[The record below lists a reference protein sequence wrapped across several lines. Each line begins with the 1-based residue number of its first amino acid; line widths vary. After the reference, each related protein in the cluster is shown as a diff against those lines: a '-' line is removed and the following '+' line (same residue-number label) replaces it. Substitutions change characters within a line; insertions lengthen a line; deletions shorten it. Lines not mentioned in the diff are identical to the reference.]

1 MEGTV
6 GYLRVNQGETPVWT
20 AIPNVVNFLASIW
33 NLRPGILRSVY
44 SPSRCFLLVL
54 ILFFICMYSSHALLS
69 MVTLCVQVV
78 PVCSMWT
85 PRVNAFILYC
95 LSSLPALSCFLL
107 LPFPPQ
113 FPLNSHAIHIQIL
126 KPRSLRRVR
135 GKQVIVAFLGL
146 GYLAWWSPG
155 PPLFVCMT
163 C

>member
-20 AIPNVVNFLASIW
+20 AIPNVVNFLASAW
-33 NLRPGILRSVY
+33 NLRSIY

-69 MVTLCVQVV
+69 TVTRCVHVIA
-78 PVCSMWT
+78 VCTMWT

-107 LPFPPQ
+107 LPFPPEL
-113 FPLNSHAIHIQIL
+113 PLDSHAIHIQIL
-126 KPRSLRRVR
+126 KSRSLRRVR
-135 GKQVIVAFLGL
+135 GKQVIVAFLGS
-146 GYLAWWSPG
+146 GYLAWWSLG
-155 PPLFVCMT
+155 PSIVVFVT